1 MYKALIIDDEE
12 NICELISMSFLSI
25 DIECVEAYSVSDAII
40 ALQEENFD
48 VCFTDLKLPDG
59 DGFDVLRYI
68 QEKVPNLP
76 VAMMTAH
83 GNVESAI
90 EALKLG
96 AFDFISKPFKVET
109 LRNLAINAIE
119 TKKLPNEESV
129 HGLYGN
135 SPVMEALRAQI
146 KKIARSQAPIYIMGE
161 SGTGKEVVARAIHAE
176 SARYDGPFIA
186 VNCGALPEHLV
197 ESELF
202 GHKKGSFTGADK
214 DKKGLFQSADG
225 GTLLLD
231 EVADLPLSMQVKL
244 LRAIQERA
252 IRPIGEMNEIPVNV
266 RILSASH
273 KSLAQLVQDQ
283 EFRQDLFYRLNV
295 ISLETPPLRERLSDI
310 PLLVEVIL
318 THLNSENQ
326 RSVSISESAIQTL
339 KNYSF
344 PGNVRELQNI
354 LERASALC
362 EDEIIQAND
371 LLLTGNSIVK
381 PEIKVKEEVVIAI
394 DVPDIEKEPQI
405 EPITTHESLVN
416 NENTYSNKD
425 IAIPC
430 NLDDPLI
437 PDHIDNIEGY
447 LEAVERK
454 ILKRALAENSS
465 KTEAAKQLGISF
477 RTFRYRLKKLNIED
491 DE

>member
-25 DIECVEAYSVSDAII
+25 NIDCVEAYSVSDAII
-40 ALQEENFD
+40 ALQEETFD

-68 QEKVPNLP
+68 QENLPTLP

-96 AFDFISKPFKVET
+96 AFDFISKPFELDS
-109 LRNLAINAIE
+109 LRNLALNAIE
-119 TKKLPNEESV
+119 TKKIPQAESL
-129 HGLYGN
+129 HGLYGESTSMTN
-135 SPVMEALRAQI
+135 LRHQI
-146 KKIARSQAPIYIMGE
+146 RKIAKSQAPIYITGE

-176 SARYDGPFIA
+176 SPRFEGPFIA

-214 DKKGLFQSADG
+214 DKKGLFQAADG

-252 IRPIGEMNEIPVNV
+252 IRPIGEMQEIPVNV

-273 KSLAQLVQDQ
+273 KALAQLVLDQ

-295 ISLETPPLRERLSDI
+295 ISVDVPPLRQRLTDI
-310 PLLVEVIL
+310 PLLVNIIL
-318 THLNSENQ
+318 DRLNVEND
-326 RSVSISESAIQTL
+326 RNVDISTEAIQAL
-339 KNYSF
+339 QSYVF
-344 PGNVRELQNI
+344 PGNVRELENI
-354 LERASALC
+354 LERALAMC
-362 EDEIIQAND
+362 EDEIIEPDDLSLNPDPVVAPDVVKKAVEPANFESREAKPYRQED
-371 LLLTGNSIVK
+371 LVS
-381 PEIKVKEEVVIAI
+381 
-394 DVPDIEKEPQI
+394 DFKEPKHLKMPMNI
-405 EPITTHESLVN
+405 EDLNDPM
-416 NENTYSNKD
+416 
-425 IAIPC
+425 IPETVTD
-430 NLDDPLI
+430 L
-437 PDHIDNIEGY
+437 EGY

-454 ILKRALAENSS
+454 ILKRALAEYPS
-465 KTEAAKQLGISF
+465 KTEAAKQLGVSF

-491 DE
+491 DEV

>member
-12 NICELISMSFLSI
+12 NICELISMSFLPINI
-25 DIECVEAYSVSDAII
+25 DCVEAYSVSEAIV
-40 ALQEENFD
+40 ALQEEKFD

-59 DGFDVLRYI
+59 NGFDILRYI
-68 QEKVPNLP
+68 QENLPQLP

-96 AFDFISKPFKVET
+96 AFDFISKPFEIDQ
-109 LRNLAINAIE
+109 LRKLALNALE
-119 TKKLPNEESV
+119 TKNAPKGESLN
-129 HGLYGN
+129 GLYGD
-135 SPVMEALRAQI
+135 SPIMVDLREQI
-146 KKIARSQAPIYIMGE
+146 RKVARSQAPIYITGE
-161 SGTGKEVVARAIHAE
+161 SGTGKEVIARAIHAE
-176 SARYDGPFIA
+176 SARSDAPFIA

-214 DKKGLFQSADG
+214 DKKGLFQAADG

-231 EVADLPLSMQVKL
+231 EVADLPLTMQVKL

-252 IRPIGEMNEIPVNV
+252 IRPIGEMKEIPVNV

-273 KSLAQLVQDQ
+273 KALEMLVQEQ

-295 ISLETPPLRERLSDI
+295 ISLHAPALRDRPGDVPILI
-310 PLLVEVIL
+310 NVIL
-318 THLNSENQ
+318 DRLNSENA
-326 RSVSISESAIQTL
+326 RSIVISDRAIKDLQQCF
-339 KNYSF
+339 F
-344 PGNVRELQNI
+344 PGNVRELENI

-362 EDEIIQAND
+362 DSDVIDSEDLSLTANNFAQD
-371 LLLTGNSIVK
+371 SRIPAHEKVSTRVDPQPMVEAISESI
-381 PEIKVKEEVVIAI
+381 
-394 DVPDIEKEPQI
+394 IEKFPQKTFAA
-405 EPITTHESLVN
+405 ETATTYTEAMNTVEDPIIPACVDDLES
-416 NENTYSNKD
+416 
-425 IAIPC
+425 
-430 NLDDPLI
+430 
-437 PDHIDNIEGY
+437 Y

-454 ILKRALAENSS
+454 VLKRALLECSS
-465 KTEAAKQLGISF
+465 KTEAAKKLGITF